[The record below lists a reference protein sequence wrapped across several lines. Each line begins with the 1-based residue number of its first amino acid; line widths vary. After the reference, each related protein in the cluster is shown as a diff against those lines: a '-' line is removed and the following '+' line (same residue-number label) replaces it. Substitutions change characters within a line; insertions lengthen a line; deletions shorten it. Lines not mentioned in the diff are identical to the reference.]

1 MEQRISY
8 QSLGRHIISYST
20 LSAAKTIASH
30 ARGWRDEPLHMIFGM
45 LNSKDPSDFLTSLEG
60 RLGQFRGVTIPGEE
74 NSLSAEEV
82 SSTALTWRMEAAPA
96 ESVAAALADIIK
108 QGQPARV
115 LIAGSLYLAGTVL
128 KDNA

>member
-1 MEQRISY
+1 
-8 QSLGRHIISYST
+8 
-20 LSAAKTIASH
+20 
-30 ARGWRDEPLHMIFGM
+30 MIFGM